1 LNKRDT
7 CGVLSATIT
16 ATATLLYTS
25 NIAQAHHS
33 FAMYDQTKVMEL
45 TGKLIRFIPAPN
57 HAQLLFELL
66 EPDGTPIIDDSGE
79 PVAWG
84 VETGPSTRIA
94 RQGVT
99 PDNFPIGT
107 IITVRL
113 NPLRDGRTFG
123 AMPNGTPLIHCGTE
137 MPDGGCTAETGTPY
151 LTENF

>member
-1 LNKRDT
+1 
-7 CGVLSATIT
+7 
-16 ATATLLYTS
+16 
-25 NIAQAHHS
+25 
-33 FAMYDQTKVMEL
+33 MYDQDQVREFTGRL
-45 TGKLIRFIPAPN
+45 TRFIPAPN
-57 HAQLLFELL
+57 HAQILFELL
-66 EPDGTPIIDDSGE
+66 ETDGSPILDDSGQ

-99 PDNFPIGT
+99 PDNFPVGT

-123 AMPNGTPLIHCGTE
+123 AMPNGTPLIHCGME
-137 MPDGGCTAETGTPY
+137 MPAGGCNAETGKAY

>member
-1 LNKRDT
+1 LNKRDVRS
-7 CGVLSATIT
+7 VLSAVIAAST
-16 ATATLLYTS
+16 AFFSTS
-25 NIAQAHHS
+25 DIADAHHS
-33 FAMYDQTKVMEL
+33 FAMYDQTKQVEMTGRL
-45 TGKLIRFIPAPN
+45 TRFIPAPN
-57 HAQLLFELL
+57 HAQILFELL
-66 EPDGTPIIDDSGE
+66 EADGTPVLDDNGK

-99 PDNFPIGT
+99 PDNFPVGT

-123 AMPNGTPLIHCGTE
+123 AMQNGTPLIHCGME
-137 MPDGGCTAETGTPY
+137 MPAAGCTADTGTAY

>member
-1 LNKRDT
+1 VNKRDASLT
-7 CGVLSATIT
+7 GKAAI
-16 ATATLLYTS
+16 ATAAVLITTGV
-25 NIAQAHHS
+25 ADAHHS
-33 FAMYDQTKVMEL
+33 FAMYDQEQVREL
-45 TGKLIRFIPAPN
+45 TGRLTRFIPAPN

-66 EPDGTPIIDDSGE
+66 ESDGTPILDENGE

-99 PDNFPIGT
+99 PDNFPVGT

-123 AMPNGTPLIHCGTE
+123 AMPNGTPLIHCGME
-137 MPDGGCTAETGTPY
+137 MPAGGCTAETGTAY